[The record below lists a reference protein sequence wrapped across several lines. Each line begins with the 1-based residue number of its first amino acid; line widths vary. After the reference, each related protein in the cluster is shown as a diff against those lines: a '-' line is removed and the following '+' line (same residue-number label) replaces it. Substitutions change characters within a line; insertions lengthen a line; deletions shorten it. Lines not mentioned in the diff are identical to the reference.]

1 VVGCGGGGL
10 GDGAE
15 PIESQS
21 SAVTPASAVWV
32 AQGPAP
38 IRNGQSVTQPTS
50 NQNPVTG
57 AVQAVAAHPSNANIL
72 YAATVNGGI
81 WKTSN
86 ALAANPT
93 WAALTDL
100 QATLAMGAIA
110 LERGA
115 PQNVIA
121 GTGCFSSFADCG
133 FNPPGSVLVSR
144 NSGSTWSVISDP
156 LFASGTVNGVV
167 LRGSVMLVS
176 YNDLARSTDGG
187 QSWTRLSGFPAN
199 GLPFQGGDDLV
210 EDNQN
215 PNRLYFVQ
223 RFGGIYRSDNLGATW
238 VNISQNDPALDDAI
252 RNNAGAAR
260 VSTCN
265 DGRAY
270 VGVLSNLGEVI
281 FVGYTRDGGSS
292 WIDMDRPGVSGDPGN
307 PAHFAIAGDRIN
319 SSFVYVTGI
328 DNPMRGDAGIQAT
341 GQSPSPQWKPLGGS
355 GTPHGT
361 SPHVDSRRM
370 AFDANQDL
378 IEADD
383 GGVFRRVRPRET
395 TGDWFS
401 LAGNMQSAEIHDI
414 AYDANARVIMAGT
427 QDNGTIY
434 QLTPGRIPWTTFS
447 GGDGG
452 DVQVDATSTPGFSIR
467 YSSFQFMGDFT
478 RATFNASN
486 VEVARAKPPLAVVGG
501 GDPPNFNRSFVAPF
515 ELNRADPHR
524 LVVAAFQAVY
534 ESFDQGDT
542 VVSLGVGADA
552 HAMAYGHPANP
563 DVLYIG
569 ASTVFVRLT
578 AGGPLTDTSFP
589 GGFVQDVVIDPADF
603 HRAYAAANFTVFVTP
618 DAGTTW
624 TNVSGNLA
632 SLNPGLLRSLEVVAG
647 PSQRLL
653 VLGADHGVFATPAA
667 TPGTWQRVG
676 SNLPIA
682 PVFDMQYNAASDLL
696 VAGLLGRGAFTVTGL
711 GQN

>member
-1 VVGCGGGGL
+1 MV

-15 PIESQS
+15 PIEARSG
-21 SAVTPASAVWV
+21 AITPPAAVWV

-38 IRNGQSVTQPTS
+38 MRNGQSVTQPTS

-57 AVQAVAAHPSNANIL
+57 AVQALATHPSNANIL

-86 ALAANPT
+86 ALATSPT
-93 WAALTDL
+93 WTPLTDF
-100 QATLAMGAIA
+100 QATLAVGAIA

-133 FNPPGSVLVSR
+133 LNAPATVLVSR

-156 LFASGTVNGVV
+156 LFAFGAMQGVV
-167 LRGSVMLVS
+167 LRGSVMLAE
-176 YNDLARSTDGG
+176 YGDMARSTDGG
-187 QSWTRLSGFPAN
+187 QNWTRLTGIPAT
-199 GLPFQGGDDLV
+199 GLPFIGGGNDLT
-210 EDNQN
+210 EDIQN
-215 PNRLYFVQ
+215 PNRLYFAQ
-223 RFGGIYRSDNLGATW
+223 RFGGIYRSDDLGASW
-238 VNISQNDPALDDAI
+238 VNISQNDPALDNAI
-252 RNNAGAAR
+252 RNDAGAAK

-270 VGVLSNLGEVI
+270 VGVLSQGGEVI
-281 FVGYTRDGGSS
+281 FVGYTRDGGAT
-292 WIDMDRPGVSGDPGN
+292 WIDMDRPGVNGDPGGFN
-307 PAHFAIAGDRIN
+307 HFGIAGDRIN

-328 DNPMRGDAGIQAT
+328 GNPMRGDAGIQAT
-341 GQSPSPQWKPLGGS
+341 GQSPSPQWKPLAGS

-361 SPHVDSRRM
+361 SPHVDSRDM

-401 LAGNMQSAEIHDI
+401 LVGNMQSAEIHDV
-414 AYDANARVIMAGT
+414 AYDANARVIVAGT
-427 QDNGTIY
+427 QDNGTVY
-434 QLTPGRIPWTTFS
+434 QLTPGQIPWTTFS

-467 YSSFQFMGDFT
+467 YSSFQNMGGFT

-486 VEVARAKPPLAVVGG
+486 VEIARAFPPLTAVGG
-501 GDPPNFNRSFVAPF
+501 SDPPFFGRSFVTPF

-542 VVSLGVGADA
+542 VVSLGAAAGAN
-552 HAMAYGHPANP
+552 AMAYGHPANP
-563 DVLYIG
+563 DVLYVG

-578 AGGPLTDTSFP
+578 AGGPLTATSFP
-589 GGFVQDVVIDPADF
+589 GGFVHDVVMDPTDF
-603 HRAYAAANFTVFVTP
+603 HRAFAAANFTVFVTP

-624 TNVSGNLA
+624 TDVSGNLA
-632 SLNPGLLRSLEVVAG
+632 SLTPGLLRSLEVVNG

-676 SNLPIA
+676 SNLPNA
-682 PVFDMQYNAASDLL
+682 PVLDMQYNGASDLL

-711 GQN
+711 GRN